1 MFWGFFF
8 RKTLYTDLNMANITS
23 DEEEENDDFPLYSV
37 IIFGIIISMLIMVAI
52 IGNVLTIVAYIR
64 DKKLHSVYNTF
75 LLNLSVT
82 DLLLAT
88 VSMTFY
94 AVYTLESFTWP
105 FGYHF
110 CKVYMVIDFTLCLES
125 ILMIMIISF
134 DRLFLLILGPHYTM
148 KVTMIKAYV
157 QIGISWIIAFLLY
170 GLAIIGWDIWT
181 GENVVEEDD
190 CDVQFALNTE
200 FTTTTAFIEFG
211 IPFICIGTVSFLIYH
226 KIRQRT
232 VVSQGRNTMTYNGAN
247 NEKPKRDLKAAKFLA
262 SLVIV
267 FFVTWAP
274 YTVTTIIIAFCDEC
288 VNTKLYEFFNWL
300 LWSKAAMNPFLYAY
314 NSERFKKN
322 FKEMIPI
329 FKESKKNIQ
338 TTENTSDTINNVA

>member
-23 DEEEENDDFPLYSV
+23 DEEEENGDFTLYSV

-134 DRLFLLILGPHYTM
+134 DRLFLLI
-148 KVTMIKAYV
+148 
-157 QIGISWIIAFLLY
+157 
-170 GLAIIGWDIWT
+170 
-181 GENVVEEDD
+181 
-190 CDVQFALNTE
+190 
-200 FTTTTAFIEFG
+200 
-211 IPFICIGTVSFLIYH
+211 
-226 KIRQRT
+226 
-232 VVSQGRNTMTYNGAN
+232 
-247 NEKPKRDLKAAKFLA
+247 
-262 SLVIV
+262 
-267 FFVTWAP
+267 
-274 YTVTTIIIAFCDEC
+274 
-288 VNTKLYEFFNWL
+288 
-300 LWSKAAMNPFLYAY
+300 
-314 NSERFKKN
+314 
-322 FKEMIPI
+322 
-329 FKESKKNIQ
+329 
-338 TTENTSDTINNVA
+338 

>member
-1 MFWGFFF
+1 
-8 RKTLYTDLNMANITS
+8 
-23 DEEEENDDFPLYSV
+23 
-37 IIFGIIISMLIMVAI
+37 
-52 IGNVLTIVAYIR
+52 
-64 DKKLHSVYNTF
+64 
-75 LLNLSVT
+75 
-82 DLLLAT
+82 
-88 VSMTFY
+88 
-94 AVYTLESFTWP
+94 
-105 FGYHF
+105 
-110 CKVYMVIDFTLCLES
+110 
-125 ILMIMIISF
+125 
-134 DRLFLLILGPHYTM
+134 
-148 KVTMIKAYV
+148 MIKAYV

-232 VVSQGRNTMTYNGAN
+232 VVSQGRNTMTYNRAN

-288 VNTKLYEFFNWL
+288 VNIKLYEFFNWL